1 MTKRFLTVILI
12 TLFSAVA
19 MFANDISTEVQ
30 EEQKIEQQATPDF
43 SSNSAE
49 FSLAEKD
56 FASKY
61 KINPR
66 NTADVWYKYKKLIRT
81 GIGMAVGGGLYII
94 AAAATL
100 LTLVGLE
107 VLRFG
112 LTQCGM
118 TNRSAK
124 VAFTVRDQAELKDA
138 IQRLKVLGCRVSRCS
153 TSSVKGAWLR
163 VVMEIRYHEKV
174 ENDGRLLSE
183 LASHPD
189 LRLVKND

>member
-1 MTKRFLTVILI
+1 MTKRLLTVILI
-12 TLFSAVA
+12 TLFSTVA

-81 GIGMAVGGGLYII
+81 GIGIATCGGILVDIITPPLIGTATGIFFLNFTVSCILYVISSLI
-94 AAAATL
+94 WLAGILVQSLCSIPFVQAGILATRYKKLYNVKLKHAAT
-100 LTLVGLE
+100 E
-107 VLRFG
+107 ARVLSMHDSENKEFG
-112 LTQCGM
+112 M
-118 TNRSAK
+118 AM
-124 VAFTVRDQAELKDA
+124 AFTIK
-138 IQRLKVLGCRVSRCS
+138 
-153 TSSVKGAWLR
+153 
-163 VVMEIRYHEKV
+163 
-174 ENDGRLLSE
+174 
-183 LASHPD
+183 
-189 LRLVKND
+189 